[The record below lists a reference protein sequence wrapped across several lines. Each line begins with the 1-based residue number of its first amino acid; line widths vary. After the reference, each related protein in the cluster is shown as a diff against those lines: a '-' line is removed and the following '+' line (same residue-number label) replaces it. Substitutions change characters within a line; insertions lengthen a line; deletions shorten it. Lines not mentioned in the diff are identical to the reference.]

1 MRNMNYKKDKLAE
14 LNKLE
19 EKLLKL
25 NYPENKNYTGKYNGN
40 EFRILLDSTG
50 QRISSREYIDEIIK
64 VVDSV
69 YEGKPCAIYN
79 LNNGDTVVEFEKYP
93 ILRYKALKNKEKKG
107 EIKNLRELVL
117 S

>member
-1 MRNMNYKKDKLAE
+1 MKYKKDKLAE

-25 NYPENKNYTGKYNGN
+25 NYPKNKNYTGKYNGN
-40 EFRILLDSTG
+40 KFIILLDSTG
-50 QRISSREYIDEIIK
+50 QRIFSREYIDEIIK

-79 LNNGDTVVEFEKYP
+79 LNNGYTVVEFEKYP
-93 ILRYKALKNKEKKG
+93 RLRYKALKNKEKKG